1 MGQQNPD
8 EIAKKYG
15 GVRGKDIEALAAKY
29 GGSVEPPPSM
39 GAPPGGPQT
48 YMPPA
53 PSPPSFGGFL
63 ENAAQSI
70 PKAAGN
76 VLQLLNPQ
84 TYKNLAKVVGGGV
97 ESFFPE
103 NNPHFSREEVPYWNA
118 AKNYVVNRVSH
129 PLKTLYE
136 DPAGAMVDL
145 SAVLSGGAGLMRGGA
160 AASAELAP
168 DVSSALAR
176 TGEIAGQA
184 SHWVNPLE
192 AAVKG
197 AGFVNRAAGKT
208 ALAGIGLTTGRGA
221 AAEDLWDTAGIKAN
235 IPGVGEM
242 SRAKAAMQG
251 KITDEDTVNNLKDML
266 VFSKD
271 KKLAEYQP
279 KLAAAGPIDL
289 TDSLNRVKA
298 NFDRK
303 LGEFW
308 IRRVPNQPEPP
319 NMSPMD
325 PTYEGAVNTYRND
338 LANWQRISAGRNPGD
353 INFEGSGIEPESEAG
368 AKILEMNKLLSKWQ
382 DYSSAHTQPI
392 GMDLLKR
399 RVDDMYSDSS
409 MARAV
414 VQSLKSDIRGE
425 LESNVPGY
433 REMTDAWHKQTNF
446 EEWLA
451 SEFSLDN
458 KNPSVA
464 MRKLN
469 NALVNNT
476 GQRRELVERLNEIN
490 PGAGDSILAE
500 IAGHHFSGFAPK
512 GIMGPMSGMG
522 LVYNFLRGRLSP
534 ETLMAMPLISPK
546 MAGSGIIGLKSIA
559 PAITGTGRVAGAVAS
574 NPLLSEATRAAN
586 APMTPEDL
594 SKVKATVGPANPSLT
609 RESTWN
615 PVNSLQPV
623 KR

>member
-15 GVRGKDIEALAAKY
+15 GVRGKAIEALAAKY

-48 YMPPA
+48 YMPP
-53 PSPPSFGGFL
+53 PLPPPSVGGFL
-63 ENAAQSI
+63 QNAAESY
-70 PKAAGN
+70 PKALGN
-76 VLQLLNPQ
+76 ALQLLNPQ
-84 TYKNLAKVVGGGV
+84 TYKNLAKVAGGAV

-103 NNPHFSREEVPYWNA
+103 NNPHFSREEVPAFQA
-118 AKNYVVNRVSH
+118 AKQYVTGRVIH

-136 DPAGAMVDL
+136 DPAGAMIDL
-145 SAVLSGGAGLMRGGA
+145 SAVLSGGGALLRGGGSLA
-160 AASAELAP
+160 AGVAP
-168 DVSSALAR
+168 DVAGALSR

-184 SHWVNPLE
+184 SHLVNPLE
-192 AAVKG
+192 ATVKG
-197 AGFVNRAAGKT
+197 VGLLNRAAGKT
-208 ALAGIGLTTGRGA
+208 ALAGVGLTTGRGQA
-221 AAEDLWDTAGIKAN
+221 ATDLWDTAGIKAT
-235 IPGVGEM
+235 IPGQGEM

-251 KITDEDTVNNLKDML
+251 MITDEDTVNNLKDML

-308 IRRVPNQPEPP
+308 IRRVPDQPSPP
-319 NMSPMD
+319 IMNSRD
-325 PTYEGAVNTYRND
+325 PGYEAAVNTYRTD

-353 INFEGSGIEPESEAG
+353 LNFEGSGIEPDSEAG
-368 AKILEMNKLLSKWQ
+368 AKILEMNKLLSGWQ
-382 DYSSAHTQPI
+382 DYSAAHTQPI

-409 MARAV
+409 MARSV

-433 REMTDAWHKQTNF
+433 KDMTDAWHKQTNF
-446 EEWLA
+446 EEWLQA
-451 SEFSLDN
+451 EFSLDN

-469 NALVNNT
+469 NALVNNS
-476 GQRRELVERLNEIN
+476 GQRRELVKRLNEIT

-500 IAGHHFSGFAPK
+500 IAGHHFSGFEPK

-534 ETLMAMPLISPK
+534 ETLMAMPLVSPRI
-546 MAGSGIIGLKSIA
+546 AGSGIIGLKSIM
-559 PAITGTGRVAGAVAS
+559 PAISGTGKVAGAIAS

-594 SKVKATVGPANPSLT
+594 SKVKATIGSANPSLT